1 MTFVGAVATLALA
14 AFWVNTLLI
23 AAAGWRECA
32 ALRRRY
38 APCLALGTGL
48 VRGTVTAG
56 SGPDGA
62 IAALR
67 VRQVGRTNGRGPLLL
82 HDHAREGAVFGGAVR
97 LHSGEVIDLAPG
109 TDAEVWLDRRTRR
122 RAAQCPDEAT
132 RAVARTAGVRAAGWE
147 REVTVPLAR
156 GAEIWLGGQVGS
168 GRILAGFDP
177 RRWRTRATWLTVALV
192 LSVVGAAAGCTAL
205 CLWAPAFGTVSKVGA
220 LAALVG
226 FNIFQLLGKL
236 HHEAI
241 QPPQAQGLGGAWSAS
256 RDERRGRSTSTRG
269 AAHPTCPRGR

>member
-38 APCLALGTGL
+38 APCLAFGTGL
-48 VRGTVTAG
+48 VRAAVTAG
-56 SGPDGA
+56 HGPGGA

-82 HDHAREGAVFGGAVR
+82 HDRAREGAVFGGSAR
-97 LHSGEVIDLAPG
+97 LRSGEVVDLAPG
-109 TDAEVWLDRRTRR
+109 TDAEVWLDRSTRR
-122 RAAQCPDEAT
+122 RAALCPDEQTRTTALAT
-132 RAVARTAGVRAAGWE
+132 GVRAAGWE
-147 REVTVPLAR
+147 REVIVPLVQ

-168 GRILAGFDP
+168 RRILADFDP
-177 RRWRTRATWLTVALV
+177 RRWRTRATWLTAALV
-192 LSVVGAAAGCTAL
+192 IGTVGAAAGCTAL

-241 QPPQAQGLGGAWSAS
+241 QPPQAQELGGAWSV
-256 RDERRGRSTSTRG
+256 R
-269 AAHPTCPRGR
+269 